1 MPVTQADIDALTNAI
16 KNGTRQVTTG
26 AESIT
31 YRSMS
36 ELITARDR
44 LQAEFN
50 QTNNVQ
56 RPRQVRL
63 YQGGRG
69 YE

>member
-1 MPVTQADIDALTNAI
+1 MPVTQADIDRLTTAI
-16 KNGTRQVTTG
+16 ATGQRQVTIG
-26 AESIT
+26 AQSIT
-31 YRSMS
+31 YRSIA
-36 ELITARDR
+36 ELTAARDR
-44 LQAEFN
+44 LQGELN
-50 QTNNVQ
+50 QANGVA